1 MVTPIGITMFSP
13 GTRRMAVQS
22 FFLAGPGHAEL
33 G

>member
-13 GTRRMAVQS
+13 GTRMAVQS